1 MRIPTQTVNAPKRTS
16 DNTSL
21 LMDKLMR
28 AYRRA
33 NPICESDD
41 NLKTLF
47 QDPAWPAVREALLRH
62 GIVTKE
68 SRAAG
73 GGKKT
78 FLRRQFL
85 PEQIMAGIGGR
96 KDVDAQV
103 VDFWNELAAS
113 E

>member
-1 MRIPTQTVNAPKRTS
+1 
-16 DNTSL
+16 
-21 LMDKLMR
+21 MR

-47 QDPAWPAVREALLRH
+47 QDPDWPAVRNALLRH

-73 GGKKT
+73 GRKKS

-96 KDVDAQV
+96 KDVDTRV
-103 VDFWNELAAS
+103 VSFWDDLAAS
-113 E
+113 K